1 MSQWFFFMLFVTS
14 VITIVNIFNLEY
26 ANIVGLYYTNKVHTR
41 QVVSKRLTN
50 DRQSAYWLAN
60 GTNTVMR
67 QFIGLSNNEA
77 LQTVKI
83 ESRDPC
89 LVQTYISMLLL
100 LVHQSP
106 NHRNWVPEAH
116 TLWHS
121 DQTLRDDQNRNVSY
135 GSVIPQSKTRTQGPQ
150 FLLCR
155 FIPI

>member
-1 MSQWFFFMLFVTS
+1 MLFVTS

-89 LVQTYISMLLL
+89 LVQTYTSM
-100 LVHQSP
+100 
-106 NHRNWVPEAH
+106 N
-116 TLWHS
+116 
-121 DQTLRDDQNRNVSY
+121 SY
-135 GSVIPQSKTRTQGPQ
+135 
-150 FLLCR
+150 F
-155 FIPI
+155 